1 MSWEAW
7 CSSLQLLVSIPQCG
21 EGVCCSRGHC
31 FAFGCANHRISPGS
45 LCGNP
50 CASLS
55 VCWAM
60 AFNPE
65 TFLTHTVRSLLVC
78 TSEQCLLWF
87 MFQEKKK
94 KNINM
99 LQYIWI
105 KVFYFLLEFHA
116 ACGFMNWISKG
127 QYWAQSNF
135 QRGRQKVI
143 SNALKIN
150 SPHSASVRFAIP
162 FTYILL
168 WLLTSYLFG
177 TIKVIWKKNITY
189 YVYHL
194 YYTNLLSRNTGTLKE
209 K

>member
-1 MSWEAW
+1 M
-7 CSSLQLLVSIPQCG
+7 CK
-21 EGVCCSRGHC
+21 
-31 FAFGCANHRISPGS
+31 
-45 LCGNP
+45 
-50 CASLS
+50 S
-55 VCWAM
+55 VCLLSYGFQPRNFPNPYSEVTPCLYFRAM
-60 AFNPE
+60 FAVVYVP
-65 TFLTHTVRSLLVC
+65 R
-78 TSEQCLLWF
+78 
-87 MFQEKKK
+87 KKK
-94 KNINM
+94 KQNINM

-168 WLLTSYLFG
+168 RLLTSYLFG